1 MVIVIGPVT
10 CGPTIVTVR
19 PPSTSGLSRAAS
31 PRPDILLVRSF
42 SPSSAPR
49 LEFRSGSR
57 RTLQL
62 TPHTV
67 LGRAQ
72 LGFLLPILETCGT
85 HPVSMAS
92 LTHKLTMCGVHRL
105 HTRTHSLTHTPPSD
119 RLCVP
124 WAHIIDST
132 VAQPQQRRRRT
143 FANSRWLADWPL
155 DPDRVLRCA
164 AFLFPAQMRIF
175 AQITLRL
182 FQPPRSELN

>member
-92 LTHKLTMCGVHRL
+92 LTHELTMCGVHRL
-105 HTRTHSLTHTPPSD
+105 HTRTHSLAHSHSAFRPTLRPLGTH
-119 RLCVP
+119 
-124 WAHIIDST
+124 HYST

-143 FANSRWLADWPL
+143 FANSRWLAD
-155 DPDRVLRCA
+155 
-164 AFLFPAQMRIF
+164 
-175 AQITLRL
+175 
-182 FQPPRSELN
+182 